1 MKISQLMLFGVF
13 FIGIS
18 SLEAQEKTS
27 LTLDEAVKLAWEKSS
42 ESSLANSKVNSKK
55 YELQTAKD
63 SQYPDLKL
71 SSQYQY
77 FPTAN
82 IHMESQSS
90 DNSSDGSAGAAPKM
104 NQVVFAQAG
113 VTMPLFSGFK
123 IQNNVDLRNNMYL
136 AESASA
142 VKTKEDVALRTV
154 QYYTNLYKAQKSLEL
169 LEENKKSTQQRVT
182 DFIELEKNGIIPKND
197 LLKAQLQLSRVQL
210 LVDEAKN
217 NVSITNYYLVTLLK
231 MDPNTKIVVN
241 EADLT
246 KFEPRVL
253 QSDTQIALE
262 NRKDLESVRLQSKA
276 SENNIKIA
284 KSSYYPSIV
293 LLGGYALLDVK
304 NFVNATN
311 LTNVGVGLSYD
322 LSGLIKN
329 SNNVKAAESKS
340 EEVKHS
346 EEILTDHIK
355 VQVQKAAEDYDLAI
369 SQDAVFEQAV
379 AQASENY
386 RLVKD
391 KYDNGLSDTNDLLEA
406 DVDQLSTQINKA
418 LSKAN
423 IIQKYYELLTA
434 TGQISQSFNLSKI

>member
-1 MKISQLMLFGVF
+1 MKINPLMLFGVF

-18 SLEAQEKTS
+18 SIEAQEKTS
-27 LTLDEAVKLAWEKSS
+27 LTLSDAVQMAWEKSS

-55 YELQTAKD
+55 YELQTVKD

-71 SSQYQY
+71 QSQYQY
-77 FPTAN
+77 LPTAN
-82 IHMESQSS
+82 IHMASQSS
-90 DNSSDGSAGAAPKM
+90 DDTTDGSGESSPKM
-104 NQVVFAQAG
+104 NQVVFAQAA
-113 VTMPLFSGFK
+113 VSMPLFSGFK
-123 IQNNVDLRNNMYL
+123 IQNNVELHNNMYL

-142 VKTKEDVALRTV
+142 VKTKEDVALRV
-154 QYYTNLYKAQKSLEL
+154 VNYYTNLYKAQKSLEL
-169 LEENKKSTQQRVT
+169 LEENKKSAQQRVT
-182 DFIELEKNGIIPKND
+182 DFTELEKNGIIPRND

-217 NVSITNYYLVTLLK
+217 NVSITNYYLVTILK
-231 MDPNTKIVVN
+231 MDPNTKIAVN
-241 EADLT
+241 EAELT
-246 KFEPRVL
+246 QFEPRVL
-253 QSDTQIALE
+253 QSDAQIALE
-262 NRKDLESVRLQSKA
+262 NRKDLESIRLQGKA

-284 KSSYYPSIV
+284 KGSYYPSIV

-322 LSGLIKN
+322 LSGLVKN
-329 SNNVKAAESKS
+329 SNNVKAAQSKS

-346 EEILTDHIK
+346 EEILTDNIK

-369 SQDAVFEQAV
+369 NQDVVFDQAV
-379 AQASENY
+379 VQASENY

-391 KYDNGLSDTNDLLEA
+391 KYENGLSDTNDLLEA
-406 DVDQLSTQINKA
+406 DVDQLSTKINKA

-423 IIQKYYELLTA
+423 IIQKYYQLLSA